1 MVRVIAGYQMTK
13 AFPAQKNV
21 AGGAPMRPEY
31 GHRRSGQR
39 ELFGSGRRQGGH
51 HEEHGHERTSG
62 EVIQLPI
69 EPAPPP
75 HPQEPEVKPAP
86 DEPGLI
92 MARHLA
98 GDDKSDEAL
107 ERLLDD
113 LDEITTPV
121 KDDQPKRRN
130 ALPIAPFLTSRFIDS
145 PFYRAAA
152 AYQWVQS
159 FINSRDPFRPGA
171 VYSERF

>member
-1 MVRVIAGYQMTK
+1 MARVIAGYQMTK

-21 AGGAPMRPEY
+21 AGSAPMRPEY

-39 ELFGSGRRQGGH
+39 ELFNSGHRRGGH
-51 HEEHGHERTSG
+51 REDPDHEKTTG

-69 EPAPPP
+69 EPALPP
-75 HPQEPEVKPAP
+75 HPPEPEVKPAP
-86 DEPGLI
+86 DEPGLV

-98 GDDKSDEAL
+98 GNDKSDAAL

-113 LDEITTPV
+113 LDDLNTPATE
-121 KDDQPKRRN
+121 DEPKRRN
-130 ALPIAPFLTSRFIDS
+130 AVPIAPFLTSRLIDS

-159 FINSRDPFRPGA
+159 FLNSRDPFRPGA